1 MAYSRRRVEQ
11 LKKGIV
17 SFGRITAIYGNSCAL
32 QEKVQVSAARECFDA
47 FVQEAGCPQPHRS
60 IRRRLDDSV
69 HTLVLLSMNTTKT
82 DVYEYVNSKVQR
94 ICEKGGISRTRFW
107 KLWKEE
113 YPHVQIPPYSRFSKC
128 FHCWEY
134 KCVMEA
140 TTNTT
145 MKAQMKEKFKVYTT
159 HQIEERRDY
168 WKAKR
173 SAILDPGGSMCL
185 IVDGMDQNTTM
196 IPKMKQ
202 IVKSMESRFVKT
214 HLCGVIVHGVGLY
227 ADVWFNAHHLHDSNQ
242 VVTSIMHAIG
252 DVQARQGKLPL
263 VLQIQAD
270 NCGQE
275 NKNIYMFGLCAAL
288 VA

>member
-1 MAYSRRRVEQ
+1 VGIAYSRRRVEQ

-107 KLWKEE
+107 KLWREE

-227 ADVWFNAHHLHDSNQ
+227 ADVWFNAHHLHDSN
-242 VVTSIMHAIG
+242 
-252 DVQARQGKLPL
+252 
-263 VLQIQAD
+263 
-270 NCGQE
+270 
-275 NKNIYMFGLCAAL
+275 
-288 VA
+288 